1 MQNAGQGSTAE
12 LNHAARPLRAPT
24 SRAVRLFAD
33 GDDLVRLQRMIEQLN
48 HHVVIGNVTEG
59 TSAAVAV
66 ISDRVDTPL
75 DLCHALSGRCPTIL
89 ISDEPAFAFRLAAVR
104 AGVAAIIRRPINPT
118 EISEWLVYL
127 SALET
132 PADVSVLIV
141 DDDWLAAEINAAVL
155 RSDGMTVTT
164 VMRSG
169 QGRGGDRGPRAGH
182 RADGHANAR
191 RSAAWSSR
199 KVIRQSMHF
208 VSLPI
213 IFLSAE
219 RDEDRQLAA
228 RRQGGD
234 DFIIKPIQPDM
245 LVSLVR
251 MRADR
256 SKLLRSFIERDRLTG
271 LFDQTRFKERV
282 AHEMERCRRTG
293 AEIAL
298 ATIDLDHFKQVND
311 VHGHGAGD
319 DVLRTLADLLGTNLR
334 KIDIVGRCGGEEFGV
349 ILLDTGL
356 KDAARTV
363 NALRERFREIA
374 FPGRQAPF
382 RRFTSAPGLASSR
395 DCGDIAV
402 LMASADAALYGAK
415 RNGRDQVRFAG
426 AAVMTQVRL
435 SPNASASRSHM
446 VAPICQGTN
455 SASP

>member
-48 HHVVIGNVTEG
+48 HQVVIGNVTEG

-75 DLCHALSGRCPTIL
+75 DLCHTLSGRCPTIL

-164 VMRSG
+164 VTDPAKAIEVIEALGPDIVLMDM
-169 QGRGGDRGPRAGH
+169 QMPAIGGVELAQ
-182 RADGHANAR
+182 
-191 RSAAWSSR
+191 
-199 KVIRQSMHF
+199 VIRQSMHF

-349 ILLDTGL
+349 ILLDTTL
-356 KDAARTV
+356 NDAARIM

-374 FPGRQAPF
+374 FPGRQTPF
-382 RRFTSAPGLASSR
+382 HVSFSAGLASSR

-402 LMASADAALYGAK
+402 LMASADSALYGAK

-426 AAVMTQVRL
+426 
-435 SPNASASRSHM
+435 SS
-446 VAPICQGTN
+446 
-455 SASP
+455 